1 MAAARMLEFCYEI
14 KSSSRWDRTG
24 TRDGFVEAAGRRPGR
39 EERVWSLGVGQRC
52 PLVHSPRASA
62 SHAFLLPPA
71 RSMASAGRADR
82 AFSISSGTGFDLSHL
97 DVPRRVTVHP
107 LTCRAGEGSVW
118 SQPPSFHLNLPRT
131 RPALGSPSSP
141 ESCKGVAGP
150 ACSGLGRV
158 PPRLCPPHTS
168 PLHQGLFCWQKAI
181 SVITRHITTAI
192 SNLPCTFPSMMPL
205 IPPCGELPR
214 RGDNTS

>member
-1 MAAARMLEFCYEI
+1 M
-14 KSSSRWDRTG
+14 TG
-24 TRDGFVEAAGRRPGR
+24 VQTCALPI
-39 EERVWSLGVGQRC
+39 
-52 PLVHSPRASA
+52 SPRASA

-71 RSMASAGRADR
+71 RSMASTRRADR
-82 AFSISSGTGFDLSHL
+82 AFSNSLGTGFDLSHL

-158 PPRLCPPHTS
+158 PPPPPTPHLTS
-168 PLHQGLFCWQKAI
+168 PSRPVLLAESNIGNNPSHHYSNFQFAVYLPIHDAFNPTLRVAAK
-181 SVITRHITTAI
+181 TR
-192 SNLPCTFPSMMPL
+192 
-205 IPPCGELPR
+205 R
-214 RGDNTS
+214 